1 MKIAI
6 LNIYQ
11 KTATRGAET
20 YIRELAY
27 ELSKRNEV
35 EVFSGDW
42 ASEER
47 WPVLW
52 RLFLDPKS
60 ASIALFTLKLLPT
73 LLKNRFDIVMPTN
86 GGWQPAFVRIATWI
100 YGGKMV
106 IPGFSGVGWDD
117 RNNLWNFPDAYVAIS
132 KRAKEWA
139 EKINP
144 FVKSYYIPGGVNT
157 AKFKPGGATYK
168 HNLQAPVFLH
178 ISALT
183 PEKRVHLAI
192 EAVGKLKKGSLF
204 LEGSGPLRLEVERLG
219 RRLLGK
225 RFKLIKS
232 HYRELP
238 KIYRSADIFTIP
250 TDPSNSFGLVLLEAM
265 ACGLPVV
272 ANDDPIRREIVGD
285 AGLLVDPRDTDA
297 YARALEKAIKIDWGD
312 KPRKQAEKFSWEV
325 IAKEYEKLFTNL
337 VR

>member
-106 IPGFSGVGWDD
+106 IPISNDIVYIKKKKENDFYEEKYYGF
-117 RNNLWNFPDAYVAIS
+117 A
-132 KRAKEWA
+132 
-139 EKINP
+139 
-144 FVKSYYIPGGVNT
+144 FVP
-157 AKFKPGGATYK
+157 
-168 HNLQAPVFLH
+168 
-178 ISALT
+178 
-183 PEKRVHLAI
+183 
-192 EAVGKLKKGSLF
+192 
-204 LEGSGPLRLEVERLG
+204 
-219 RRLLGK
+219 
-225 RFKLIKS
+225 
-232 HYRELP
+232 
-238 KIYRSADIFTIP
+238 
-250 TDPSNSFGLVLLEAM
+250 
-265 ACGLPVV
+265 
-272 ANDDPIRREIVGD
+272 
-285 AGLLVDPRDTDA
+285 
-297 YARALEKAIKIDWGD
+297 
-312 KPRKQAEKFSWEV
+312 
-325 IAKEYEKLFTNL
+325 L
-337 VR
+337 VRDKDS